1 MPRTARRPCKLNV
14 MFILL
19 SEVCFVILFIKT
31 VMPVNLD
38 KTDVGIA
45 EIPAQVLGISKSYY
59 VSSLIKFYV
68 SYTRYRT
75 KGKSTGVLA
84 PGAKFYEAIF
94 SGTKIRLFWSFFL
107 DSMLFC
113 KAQQTVK

>member
-19 SEVCFVILFIKT
+19 SEVCFIILFIKT
-31 VMPVNLD
+31 VMPVYLD
-38 KTDVGIA
+38 KTDVRIA
-45 EIPAQVLGISKSYY
+45 EIPVLVIGISKSCY

-68 SYTRYRT
+68 SYAQCRT

-84 PGAKFYEAIF
+84 PGAKFYEATF
-94 SGTKIRLFWSFFL
+94 SGTKIRLFLSFFPRFNVIL
-107 DSMLFC
+107 QSSTNC
-113 KAQQTVK
+113 